1 MSSATQKASCRA
13 AAEEALGAMEEVV
26 RGVSAVKEVEERW
39 RRWRWRMS

>member
-13 AAEEALGAMEEVV
+13 AAGEALGAMEEV